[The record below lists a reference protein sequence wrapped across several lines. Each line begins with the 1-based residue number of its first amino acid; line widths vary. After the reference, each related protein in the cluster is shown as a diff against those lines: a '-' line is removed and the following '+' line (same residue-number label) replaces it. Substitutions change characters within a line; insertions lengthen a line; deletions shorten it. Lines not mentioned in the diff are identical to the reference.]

1 MASVNG
7 GAATETGVLDI
18 APMGDEIMKPG
29 TLHSLEDVIA
39 WIYGHEG
46 VIEERWRHQF
56 SSNKAVKDTT
66 QMCQTFMTSEIKE
79 LRRELAGIRKLLYI
93 AMGMVIL
100 LGAAIPLIPIF
111 HNHP

>member
-1 MASVNG
+1 
-7 GAATETGVLDI
+7 
-18 APMGDEIMKPG
+18 
-29 TLHSLEDVIA
+29 
-39 WIYGHEG
+39 
-46 VIEERWRHQF
+46 
-56 SSNKAVKDTT
+56 
-66 QMCQTFMTSEIKE
+66 MCQTFMTSEIKE